1 MKPVAFDY
9 LRAASLDDVTA
20 ALGEA
25 GPDAVLLAGGMSLG
39 PMLNMRLVRPSLVI
53 DLGQVDELRA
63 VTGEGD
69 EVRVGATARQA
80 DVMRDG
86 MLADTVPLL
95 AMALP
100 HVGHYQTRSRGTV
113 GGSIAHAD
121 PSAEIPLCLLTL
133 DGAVELASA
142 RSRRRVQ
149 AVDFFNGI
157 LSTARAADEVLTA
170 SFWPRRRER
179 SGHAFAEFAQRHG
192 DFAIA
197 AAACAVELREDGTF
211 ESLTV
216 GLGGVEDR
224 PIRAETP
231 EIAGRDIEPDLIE
244 QVAESIAG
252 SIAPLEDMAASAEY
266 RRALARH
273 LSTQVMTEAVDAA
286 RRELVA

>member
-9 LRAASLDDVTA
+9 LRATSLGDVTS

-25 GPDAVLLAGGMSLG
+25 GSDAVLLAGGMSLG
-39 PMLNMRLVRPSLVI
+39 PMLNMRLVRPSLVV
-53 DLGQVDELRA
+53 DLSRVEGLREVAEEADEIRI
-63 VTGEGD
+63 
-69 EVRVGATARQA
+69 GATARQA

-86 MLADTVPLL
+86 LVAEALPLL

-113 GGSIAHAD
+113 GGSISHAD

-142 RSRRRVQ
+142 RARRRVR

-157 LSTARAADEVLTA
+157 LSTARAPDEVLTA
-170 SFWPRRRER
+170 SFWPRRRQR

-197 AAACAVELREDGTF
+197 AAACAVELREDGTL

-224 PIRAETP
+224 PIRVETP
-231 EIAGRDIEPDLIE
+231 EIAGEAAASETMSELAD
-244 QVAESIAG
+244 SIADG
-252 SIAPLEDMAASAEY
+252 LAPLEDMAASADY
-266 RRALARH
+266 RRSLARH
-273 LSTQVMTEAVDAA
+273 LSGQVMTEAVEAA
-286 RRELVA
+286 RREVSA